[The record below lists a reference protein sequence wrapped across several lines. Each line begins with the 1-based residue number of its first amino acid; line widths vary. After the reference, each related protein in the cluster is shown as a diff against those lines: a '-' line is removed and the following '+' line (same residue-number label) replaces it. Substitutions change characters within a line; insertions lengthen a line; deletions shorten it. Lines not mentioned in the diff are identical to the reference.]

1 MKRFLVGMFSALLIV
16 LCVLPWKTIFSV
28 IFPRIMLSRSLE
40 ARAEQ
45 VYTWYDSSPIRVG
58 LSFLHSN
65 PDVRADYKL
74 QYQSRVSQASSFL
87 AGAVH
92 FSPGKIQTEAVIG
105 IDDKTMD
112 LSVYLD
118 RESLAIR
125 SHDLWG
131 GEWYGLPYRKV
142 CEELSN
148 NPAWHT
154 MLGTAG
160 HGFVNAAMETI
171 GNILSWKVPQ
181 LPDIPTDMPQNIA
194 AATFFLDLTVRT
206 ESAQILSGRD
216 GAVVM
221 TCEIPFAEFAGGLR
235 HVSAD
240 LSDVFSRLFAEKP
253 DTIQLE
259 FLLFSG
265 ELRRVTAKL
274 SDQKTACIGSIQF
287 AEEEEQAG
295 FSANIRISDLETHTG
310 MGIRMQSGIP
320 DTIYDHKIT
329 VVNENSQSIECSYH
343 WNPLDR
349 ILWALFQSEGK
360 CAGVFASLEC
370 DRLQI
375 LAEDVGALTEILLG
389 CEMEI
394 GQGSVTVRQ
403 GSPVP
408 VPNYTDISNI
418 SKFHPGE

>member
-1 MKRFLVGMFSALLIV
+1 
-16 LCVLPWKTIFSV
+16 
-28 IFPRIMLSRSLE
+28 MLSRSLE

-45 VYTWYDSSPIRVG
+45 VYTWYISTPLRLG
-58 LSFLHSN
+58 LSFLTSN

-74 QYQSRVSQASSFL
+74 QYQSRESHASYSL
-87 AGAVH
+87 AGDVH

-131 GEWYGLPYRKV
+131 GEWYGFSYRKV
-142 CEELSN
+142 YQELSD

-181 LPDIPTDMPQNIA
+181 LPAIPTDMPQNIA
-194 AATFFLDLTVRT
+194 AAALFLDLNVRT
-206 ESAQILSGRD
+206 ESSKILFGRD
-216 GAVVM
+216 GEVVM
-221 TCEIPFAEFAGGLR
+221 TCEIPFAEFAGGMR
-235 HVSAD
+235 YVSAA
-240 LSDVFSRLFAEKP
+240 LSDMISRVFTEKP

-265 ELRRVTAKL
+265 ELQRVTAKL

-343 WNPLDR
+343 WNPLER
-349 ILWALFQSEGK
+349 NLWALFQSEGK
-360 CAGVFASLEC
+360 CAGVFVSPEP
-370 DRLQI
+370 DGLQI
-375 LAEDVGALTEILLG
+375 LVEDLGALTEILFG
-389 CEMEI
+389 CRIDI
-394 GQGSVTVRQ
+394 GQGSVIVRQ

-408 VPNYTDISNI
+408 VPNYTDIS
-418 SKFHPGE
+418 KFLPGE